1 MAEMTPA
8 DVGAIMGRN
17 NNGWGFGGDGAG
29 MFYLMILFLF
39 GMGAGNWG
47 GYGGGNLSAEMQ
59 AGFNNQ
65 SIQAAL
71 GNLNNVANN
80 GVADLRFAIAQENC
94 QDRQVFNDGFRDL
107 VAASNLNTQR
117 IVDTINGG
125 ISMIDNK
132 LCQLELDALKTKN
145 NEQASEIASLKAQ
158 IATINNNAYLIS
170 QLRPATTTTSAG

>member
-39 GMGAGNWG
+39 GMGAGGWS
-47 GYGGGNLSAEMQ
+47 GYGNGNLGAEMQ

-65 SIQAAL
+65 SLQAQL
-71 GNLNNVANN
+71 GNLNNVMQN
-80 GVADLRFAIAQENC
+80 GFADTRFAIAQENC

-107 VAASNLNTQR
+107 ITAGNANTQR

-125 ISMIDNK
+125 IQMIDNK
-132 LCQLELDALKTKN
+132 LCQLEMDALKTKN

-158 IATINNNAYLIS
+158 LATISNNAYLIS
-170 QLRPATTTTSAG
+170 QLKPTTTTTAG

>member
-8 DVGAIMGRN
+8 DVGAIMNNRN
-17 NNGWGFGGDGAG
+17 NGFGFGGDAG

-39 GMGAGNWG
+39 GMGAGGWG
-47 GYGGGNLSAEMQ
+47 GYGNGNLGAEMQ

-65 SIQAAL
+65 SLQAQL
-71 GNLNNVANN
+71 GNLNNVMQN
-80 GVADLRFAIAQENC
+80 GFADTRFAIAQENC

-107 VAASNLNTQR
+107 ITAGNANTQR

-125 ISMIDNK
+125 IQMIDNK
-132 LCQLELDALKTKN
+132 LCQLELDALKTRN

-170 QLRPATTTTSAG
+170 QLKPTTTTTAG

>member
-8 DVGAIMGRN
+8 DVGAIMGNRN
-17 NNGWGFGGDGAG
+17 NGFGFGGDAG

-39 GMGAGNWG
+39 GMGAGGWG
-47 GYGGGNLSAEMQ
+47 GYGNGNLGAEMQ

-65 SIQAAL
+65 SLQAQL
-71 GNLNNVANN
+71 GNLNNVMQN
-80 GVADLRFAIAQENC
+80 GFADTRFAIAQENC

-107 VAASNLNTQR
+107 ITAGNANTQR

-125 ISMIDNK
+125 IQMINDK
-132 LCQLELDALKTKN
+132 FCQLEMDALKTRN

-170 QLRPATTTTSAG
+170 QLKPTTTTTAG

>member
-8 DVGAIMGRN
+8 DVGAIVGRN

-39 GMGAGNWG
+39 GMGAGGWG
-47 GYGGGNLSAEMQ
+47 GYGNGNNLSAEMQ

-65 SIQAAL
+65 SLQAQL
-71 GNLNNVANN
+71 GNLNNVMQN
-80 GVADLRFAIAQENC
+80 GFADTRFAIAQENC

-107 VAASNLNTQR
+107 IAAGNANTQT
-117 IVDTINGG
+117 IVNAINNG
-125 ISMIDNK
+125 IQMIDNK
-132 LCQLELDALKTKN
+132 LCQMEMDALKSKN

-158 IATINNNAYLIS
+158 IATINNNAYLIQ
-170 QLRPATTTTSAG
+170 QLKPATTT

>member
-39 GMGAGNWG
+39 GMGAGGWG
-47 GYGGGNLSAEMQ
+47 GYGGNNLSAEMQ

-65 SIQAAL
+65 SLQAGI
-71 GNLNNVANN
+71 GNITNAIAQ
-80 GVADLRFAIAQENC
+80 GFADTRFAVAQENC
-94 QDRQVFNDGFRDL
+94 SDRQVFNDGFRDL
-107 VAASNLNTQR
+107 IDAGNANTQA
-117 IVDTINGG
+117 IIGAINGG
-125 ISMIDNK
+125 IQLIDNK
-132 LCQLELDALKTKN
+132 LCQLEMDALKTKN

-158 IATINNNAYLIS
+158 IATINNNTYLLAQIKDMI
-170 QLRPATTTTSAG
+170 PAATT